1 MRNTEL
7 YRRQSPAKSEFNQ
20 YVGPDVARPAR
31 ADMGRIGGSEIQ
43 CWEGMAVFSAC
54 RSLFLRSR
62 LENWI
67 KASRSAG
74 ASPLLKELYGFE
86 EEAHL
91 DDAMLLLQQGDDFI
105 YVHQGTN
112 SVQEYGKIFRGVLLS
127 SIPGNMGMSF
137 RRHYNAAIA
146 DMRPRY
152 MQFRTDFS
160 ARHVRW
166 ERVVLPLVSDEQQT
180 TKFLLLYSEPLDDK
194 LEILQAAFDKSSIG
208 MVAATKTIG
217 EEKGLEDAAI
227 LLINNRARSM
237 LGMDED
243 FVSIST
249 VRDLRAWIQNVRK
262 WEQLDEPK
270 TTQGKT
276 ILGFRD
282 KEKSKNITV
291 VIEPI
296 EHFVIFH
303 MLD

>member
-7 YRRQSPAKSEFNQ
+7 YRRQSSPRVEASPP
-20 YVGPDVARPAR
+20 VR
-31 ADMGRIGGSEIQ
+31 ADLARLGGSEIQ
-43 CWEGMAVFSAC
+43 AWEGTAVFSVC

-62 LENWI
+62 LENWV
-67 KASRSAG
+67 KATRSAG
-74 ASPLLKELYGFE
+74 AAPLLKELYGFE
-86 EEAHL
+86 EEARL

-112 SVQEYGKIFRGVLLS
+112 SVHEYGKVFRGVLLS
-127 SIPGNMGMSF
+127 SIVGNMGLSF
-137 RRHYNAAIA
+137 RRLYNAALA

-152 MQFRTDFS
+152 IQFRTDFS

-208 MVAATKTIG
+208 MVAATKMIG
-217 EEKGLEDAAI
+217 EDKALEDASI
-227 LLINNRARSM
+227 LLVNNRARSM

-243 FVSIST
+243 FVPVST
-249 VRDLRAWIQNVRK
+249 VRDLRAWIQNVKK
-262 WEQLDEPK
+262 WEQIDEPK
-270 TTQGKT
+270 TTLGKT
-276 ILGFRD
+276 IIGFRD

>member
-7 YRRQSPAKSEFNQ
+7 YRRHQPRELKPEMPPPS
-20 YVGPDVARPAR
+20 VRTDLTRL
-31 ADMGRIGGSEIQ
+31 GGSEIQ
-43 CWEGMAVFSAC
+43 VWEGTAVFSAC

-67 KASRSAG
+67 KAGRSAG
-74 ASPLLKELYGFE
+74 AAPLLKELYGFE
-86 EEAHL
+86 EETHI

-112 SVQEYGKIFRGVLLS
+112 SVHEYGRVFRGALLS
-127 SIPGNMGMSF
+127 SISGNMGPSF
-137 RRHYNAAIA
+137 RRHYNAAVT

-166 ERVVLPLVSDEQQT
+166 ERIVLPLVSDERQT

-194 LEILQAAFDKSSIG
+194 LEILQAAFDRSSIG

-217 EEKGLEDAAI
+217 EEKSLEDAAI
-227 LLINNRARSM
+227 LLVNSRARSM
-237 LGMDED
+237 LKMEED
-243 FVSIST
+243 SIPIST

-270 TTQGKT
+270 TTLGKT
-276 ILGFRD
+276 IIGYRD

-291 VIEPI
+291 VVEPI
-296 EHFVIFH
+296 EHYVVFH
-303 MLD
+303 LLD

>member
-7 YRRQSPAKSEFNQ
+7 YRRQIPLKPEVPQ
-20 YVGPDVARPAR
+20 PIR
-31 ADMGRIGGSEIQ
+31 ADLTRLGGSEIQ
-43 CWEGMAVFSAC
+43 AWEGTAVFSVC
-54 RSLFLRSR
+54 RSLFLRNR
-62 LENWI
+62 LESWV

-74 ASPLLKELYGFE
+74 AAPLLKELYGFE
-86 EEAHL
+86 EETHL
-91 DDAMLLLQQGDDFI
+91 DDAMLLLQQGDDFV

-112 SVQEYGKIFRGVLLS
+112 SVHEYGKIFRGVLLS
-127 SIPGNMGMSF
+127 SIPGNMGISF
-137 RRHYNAAIA
+137 RRHYNAALA

-166 ERVVLPLVSDEQQT
+166 ERIVLPLVSDENQT
-180 TKFLLLYSEPLDDK
+180 TRFLLLYSEPLDDK

-217 EEKGLEDAAI
+217 EEKALEDASV

-243 FVSIST
+243 FIPVST
-249 VRDLRAWIQNVRK
+249 VRDLRAWVQNVRK
-262 WEQLDEPK
+262 WEQISEPK
-270 TTQGKT
+270 TTLGKT
-276 ILGFRD
+276 IIGFRD
-282 KEKSKNITV
+282 KEKAKNITV

-303 MLD
+303 LLD

>member
-1 MRNTEL
+1 MANTEL
-7 YRRQSPAKSEFNQ
+7 YRRQIPLKSNANQ
-20 YVGPDVARPAR
+20 PVR
-31 ADMGRIGGSEIQ
+31 ADLVRLGGSEIQ
-43 CWEGMAVFSAC
+43 VWEGTAVFSIC
-54 RSLFLRSR
+54 RSHFLRSR
-62 LENWI
+62 LENWV
-67 KASRSAG
+67 KATRTAG
-74 ASPLLKELYGFE
+74 AAPLLKELYGFE
-86 EEAHL
+86 EETHL
-91 DDAMLLLQQGDDFI
+91 DDAMLLLQQGDDFV

-112 SVQEYGKIFRGVLLS
+112 SVHEYGKIFRGVLLS
-127 SIPGNMGMSF
+127 SIPGNMGTSF
-137 RRHYNAAIA
+137 RRHYNAALA

-166 ERVVLPLVSDEQQT
+166 ERIVLPLVSDENQT

-217 EEKGLEDAAI
+217 EEKSLEDATI
-227 LLINNRARSM
+227 LLVNNRARSM

-243 FVSIST
+243 FIPIST
-249 VRDLRAWIQNVRK
+249 VRDLRAWVQNVRK
-262 WEQLDEPK
+262 WEMLSEPK
-270 TTQGKT
+270 TTSGKT
-276 ILGFRD
+276 IVGYHDR
-282 KEKSKNITV
+282 EKAKNITV

>member
-7 YRRQSPAKSEFNQ
+7 YRRQSSPRVETSPP
-20 YVGPDVARPAR
+20 VR
-31 ADMGRIGGSEIQ
+31 ADLARLGGSEVQ
-43 CWEGMAVFSAC
+43 AWEGTAVFSVC

-62 LENWI
+62 LENWV
-67 KASRSAG
+67 KATRSAG
-74 ASPLLKELYGFE
+74 AAPLLKELYGFE
-86 EEAHL
+86 EEARL

-112 SVQEYGKIFRGVLLS
+112 SVHEYGKVFRGVLLS
-127 SIPGNMGMSF
+127 SIVGNMGLSF
-137 RRHYNAAIA
+137 RRLYNAALA

-152 MQFRTDFS
+152 IQFRTDFS

-208 MVAATKTIG
+208 MVAATKMIG
-217 EEKGLEDAAI
+217 EDKALEDASI
-227 LLINNRARSM
+227 LLVNNRARSM

-243 FVSIST
+243 FVPVST
-249 VRDLRAWIQNVRK
+249 VRDLRAWIQNVKK
-262 WEQLDEPK
+262 WEQIDEPK
-270 TTQGKT
+270 TTLGKT
-276 ILGFRD
+276 IIGFRD
-282 KEKSKNITV
+282 KEKAKNITA

-303 MLD
+303 FLD

>member
-1 MRNTEL
+1 M
-7 YRRQSPAKSEFNQ
+7 
-20 YVGPDVARPAR
+20 ARL
-31 ADMGRIGGSEIQ
+31 GGSEVQ
-43 CWEGMAVFSAC
+43 AWEGTAVFSVC

-62 LENWI
+62 LENWV
-67 KASRSAG
+67 KATRSAG
-74 ASPLLKELYGFE
+74 AAPLLKELYGFE
-86 EEAHL
+86 EEARL

-112 SVQEYGKIFRGVLLS
+112 SVHEYGKVFRGVLLS
-127 SIPGNMGMSF
+127 SIVGNMGLSF
-137 RRHYNAAIA
+137 RRLYNAALA

-152 MQFRTDFS
+152 IQFRTDFS

-208 MVAATKTIG
+208 MVAATKMIG
-217 EEKGLEDAAI
+217 EDKALEDASI
-227 LLINNRARSM
+227 LLVNNRARSM

-243 FVSIST
+243 FVPVST
-249 VRDLRAWIQNVRK
+249 VRDLRAWIQNVKK
-262 WEQLDEPK
+262 WEQIDEPK
-270 TTQGKT
+270 TTLGKT
-276 ILGFRD
+276 IIGFRD
-282 KEKSKNITV
+282 KEKAKNITA

-303 MLD
+303 FLD

>member
-7 YRRQSPAKSEFNQ
+7 YRRQSPLRVEPPQ
-20 YVGPDVARPAR
+20 PAR
-31 ADMGRIGGSEIQ
+31 ADLARLGGSEIQ
-43 CWEGMAVFSAC
+43 AWEGTAVFSVC

-62 LENWI
+62 LENWV
-67 KASRSAG
+67 KATRSAG
-74 ASPLLKELYGFE
+74 AAPLLKELYGFE
-86 EEAHL
+86 EEARL

-112 SVQEYGKIFRGVLLS
+112 SVHEYGKVFRGVLLS
-127 SIPGNMGMSF
+127 SISGNMGLSF
-137 RRHYNAAIA
+137 RRLYNAAIA

-152 MQFRTDFS
+152 IQFRTDFS

-166 ERVVLPLVSDEQQT
+166 ERIVLPLVSDEQQT

-208 MVAATKTIG
+208 MVAATKMIG
-217 EEKGLEDAAI
+217 EDKALEDASI
-227 LLINNRARSM
+227 LLVNHRARSM

-243 FVSIST
+243 FVPVST

-262 WEQLDEPK
+262 WEQIDEPK
-270 TTQGKT
+270 TTLGKT
-276 ILGFRD
+276 IIGFRD
-282 KEKSKNITV
+282 KEKAKTITA

-303 MLD
+303 FLD

>member
-7 YRRQSPAKSEFNQ
+7 YRRQ
-20 YVGPDVARPAR
+20 GPDSSAAHS
-31 ADMGRIGGSEIQ
+31 GRLDLTRLDGSEIQ
-43 CWEGMAVFSAC
+43 VWEGTGVFGVC

-67 KASRSAG
+67 KASRSVG
-74 ASPLLKELYGFE
+74 AAPLLKDLYGFE
-86 EEAHL
+86 EETHL
-91 DDAMLLLQQGDDFI
+91 GDAMLLLQQGDDFI

-112 SVQEYGKIFRGVLLS
+112 SVHEYGKVLRGVLLS
-127 SIPGNMGMSF
+127 SISGNMSLSF
-137 RRHYNAAIA
+137 RHHYNAAAA

-166 ERVVLPLVSDEQQT
+166 ERIVLPLVSDEKQT

-194 LEILQAAFDKSSIG
+194 LEILQAAFDRSAIG
-208 MVAATKTIG
+208 MVAAAKTIG
-217 EEKGLEDAAI
+217 EDKTLEDAAI
-227 LLINNRARSM
+227 LLANHRARTM
-237 LGMDED
+237 LGMDEH
-243 FVSIST
+243 VLPVST
-249 VRDLRAWIQNVRK
+249 VRDLRAWVQNARK
-262 WEQLDEPK
+262 WEQISEPK
-270 TTQGKT
+270 TTLGKT
-276 ILGFRD
+276 IIGFRD

-303 MLD
+303 FLD

>member
-7 YRRQSPAKSEFNQ
+7 YRRQPPVTHEVRSL
-20 YVGPDVARPAR
+20 VR
-31 ADMGRIGGSEIQ
+31 ADTVRLGGSEIQ
-43 CWEGMAVFSAC
+43 VWEGTSVFSIC

-62 LENWI
+62 LESWI
-67 KASRSAG
+67 KASRTAG
-74 ASPLLKELYGFE
+74 AAPLLKELYGFE

-91 DDAMLLLQQGDDFI
+91 DDAMLLLQQGDDFV

-127 SIPGNMGMSF
+127 SIPGNMGLSF
-137 RRHYNAAIA
+137 RRHYNAALS

-160 ARHVRW
+160 VRHARW
-166 ERVVLPLVSDEQQT
+166 ERVVLPLVSDENQT

-208 MVAATKTIG
+208 MVAAAKTIG
-217 EEKGLEDAAI
+217 EEKTLEDAAI
-227 LLINNRARSM
+227 LLVNHRARSM
-237 LGMDED
+237 LEMDED
-243 FVSIST
+243 FIPVST
-249 VRDLRAWIQNVRK
+249 VRDLRAWVQNVRK
-262 WEQLDEPK
+262 WEQIGEPK
-270 TTQGKT
+270 TTLGKT
-276 ILGFRD
+276 IIGFRD
-282 KEKSKNITV
+282 KNRAKNITV

-303 MLD
+303 LLD

>member
-7 YRRQSPAKSEFNQ
+7 YRRQ
-20 YVGPDVARPAR
+20 YTARPEVQSAR
-31 ADMGRIGGSEIQ
+31 SDLTHIAGSEIQ
-43 CWEGMAVFSAC
+43 VWEGTSVFGVC

-74 ASPLLKELYGFE
+74 APPLLHELYGFE

-91 DDAMLLLQQGDDFI
+91 DDAMLVLQQGDDFV
-105 YVHQGTN
+105 YVHQGAK
-112 SVQEYGKIFRGVLLS
+112 SVHEYGKVFRGVLLS
-127 SIPGNMGMSF
+127 TVPGNMSQSF
-137 RRHYNAAIA
+137 RRHYNAAA
-146 DMRPRY
+146 HDMRPRY

-166 ERVVLPLVSDEQQT
+166 ERIILPLVSDENHT
-180 TKFLLLYSEPLDDK
+180 SKFLLLYSVPLDDK
-194 LEILQAAFDKSSIG
+194 LDILQAAFDRSSIG
-208 MVAATKTIG
+208 MIAAAKTIG
-217 EEKGLEDAAI
+217 EEKTLEDAAV

-237 LGMDED
+237 LAMDED
-243 FVSIST
+243 TIPVST
-249 VRDLRAWIQNVRK
+249 VRDLRSWVQGIRK
-262 WEQLDEPK
+262 WEQIGEPK
-270 TTQGKT
+270 TTSGKT
-276 ILGFRD
+276 ILGFKD
-282 KEKSKNITV
+282 KEKAKTITV